1 MLHKKDLPE
10 TLRNK
15 LEKLCTQTAKERV
28 FCNAYEDNFPKDLDD
43 FLKRDILYDK
53 NTEEKAMVWEP
64 YEYMPCSEIKKILE
78 FEEESAWNLVLKA
91 LETANYNAN
100 KEDKGE

>member
-28 FCNAYEDNFPKDLDD
+28 FCNVGEDNFPKDLDD
-43 FLKRDILYDK
+43 FLKRDILYDE
-53 NTEEKAMVWEP
+53 NTEEEAVVWEP

-78 FEEESAWNLVLKA
+78 NEKESAWDLVIKT
-91 LETANYNAN
+91 LETINYNAN
-100 KEDKGE
+100 KENKGE